1 MTQAYLN
8 YLRFCKVANIEGLY
22 LHNNLSLDEQEQA
35 SRAFEKLAIEQ
46 YL

>member
-8 YLRFCKVANIEGLY
+8 YLRFCEVANIEGVY
-22 LHNNLSLDEQEQA
+22 LHNNINQEEKEQA
-35 SRAFEKLAIEQ
+35 SKAFEKLSVEQ